1 MRLIPLLLILILC
14 AACAAPPPPAPTAA
28 PVAADPPPAA
38 PSPRPPSFIPPT
50 PNPQLPA
57 PAWGQ
62 GLPLAAAFSPDGQA
76 IAVAAARELRLHSAA
91 DLAAV
96 RWSVPLGAPPAALSV
111 SPDGALIAVAFGEA
125 IELRAPADGALL
137 RTIQAGAPVSD
148 LAISPG
154 GDLLAA
160 ALRDGR
166 LAIWRLA
173 GDGPPRELAPEEDVE
188 GDLLPGPLASV
199 AFSPNGDLAV
209 SGDVNGNVLVWQV
222 AEGALAQ
229 ALSLGSR
236 AVADVAFSPDGLTIA
251 AASEGWRSEPGAAWL
266 WPVEG
271 GEPRWLTVED
281 EQSLLAPAL
290 RLAFS
295 PDSAELTLGV
305 ADGSLLRWSLIDGS
319 LTNQLFGHRAAIT
332 ALAYDPAGER
342 MLSASRDGSL
352 RIWDAP
358 GLEIGRLSDLPAIS
372 AVALVDGAAPL
383 IAVAG
388 EDGSLR
394 IWPAGAA
401 PGPPIDAHLG
411 WANALAVGPDRA
423 LIASAGDDGAI
434 RLWGLPGGEPWGEL
448 RGHSGP
454 VLSLAFSPDGALL
467 ASGGADGTV
476 RLWRLPEGIAERTI
490 VAIESDGLSDTAILS
505 LAFGPD
511 GVIAAATPDRGV
523 ARWNAQSG
531 DALPALVFSEWAWVV
546 KVVASPDGAQLAAL
560 ASDGQLALWR
570 LSDGALL
577 GTGLAEEARDLRFD
591 GDQQILTIGGP
602 AGLRVWRLRGDTLAA
617 TPVAPV
623 AARTIAVGATLIA
636 LGAEGGTID
645 LVERSRV
652 SR

>member
-1 MRLIPLLLILILC
+1 MRLLPILLTLILC
-14 AACAAPPPPAPTAA
+14 AACAAPPPPAPTAPPIA
-28 PVAADPPPAA
+28 PAPPPAEPA
-38 PSPRPPSFIPPT
+38 PRPPSFLPPT
-50 PNPQLPA
+50 PDPQIPD

-62 GLPLAAAFSPDGQA
+62 GLPLAAAFSPDGQV
-76 IAVAAARELRLHSAA
+76 IAVAAARELRLHAAA
-91 DLAAV
+91 DLAVV
-96 RWSVPLGAPPAALSV
+96 RWAAPLSAPPSALAF
-111 SPDGALIAVAFGEA
+111 SPDAALIAVAVGAA

-137 RTIQAGAPVSD
+137 RTIRAGAAVAD
-148 LAISPG
+148 LAIAPG
-154 GDLLAA
+154 GALLAA

-166 LAIWRLA
+166 LAIWRLPDA
-173 GDGPPRELAPEEDVE
+173 GPPQELAPEEDVA
-188 GDLLPGPLASV
+188 GDLLPGPLAAV
-199 AFSPNGDLAV
+199 AFSPNGDLVV

-229 ALSLGSR
+229 TLSIGSR
-236 AVADVAFSPDGLTIA
+236 VAADVAFSPDGLTIA

-281 EQSLLAPAL
+281 EQALLAPAL

-295 PDSAELTLGV
+295 PDSAELTLGA

-332 ALAYDPAGER
+332 ALAYSPVGDTL
-342 MLSASRDGSL
+342 LSASRDGSL
-352 RIWDAP
+352 RTWDAL
-358 GLEIGRLSDLPAIS
+358 GVETGRHSDLPAIS
-372 AVALVDGAAPL
+372 AVALAEGDRPLVAA
-383 IAVAG
+383 AG

-394 IWPAGAA
+394 IWQPGAA

-411 WANALAVGPDRA
+411 RANALAVSPDRA

-454 VLSLAFSPDGALL
+454 ALSLAFSADGALL

-476 RLWRLPEGIAERTI
+476 RLWRLPEGVAERTI
-490 VAIESDGLSDTAILS
+490 VAAESDGISDPAILS

-511 GVIAAATPDRGV
+511 GVIAAASPDQGV
-523 ARWNAQSG
+523 ARWSAASGEALAALALAQT
-531 DALPALVFSEWAWVV
+531 AWVQ
-546 KVVASPDGAQLAAL
+546 KVAYSPDGAQLAAL

-577 GTGLAEEARDLRFD
+577 GVALAEGATDLGVDAERRLF
-591 GDQQILTIGGP
+591 TIGGA
-602 AGLRVWRLRGDTLAA
+602 AGLRRWSLGGDTLAA
-617 TPVAPV
+617 APVAPV
-623 AARTIAVGATLIA
+623 AAQTIAVGATMIA
-636 LGAEGGTID
+636 MGSAWGTID
-645 LVERSRV
+645 LLAR
-652 SR
+652 